1 MSRRSHLIVDLR
13 IITPL
18 LYRHFICQVR
28 AIPTNL
34 VTCLPAQAVACR
46 LAGLPTP
53 VAKNSATD
61 DSAAVALFEEMVKDA
76 KFRVRVESLSGKE
89 GVTIVQAS
97 TLDRPAVNINRRLAE
112 AKPQRL
118 AANSSSSSEPL
129 EVIVT
134 HVSSGSIF
142 GQPRYE
148 SRPFC
153 WLCFCTVY
161 CLFLAAHFLFL
172 RYDFYLC
179 LALNI

>member
-1 MSRRSHLIVDLR
+1 
-13 IITPL
+13 
-18 LYRHFICQVR
+18 
-28 AIPTNL
+28 

-46 LAGLPTP
+46 LAGLLPP
-53 VAKNSATD
+53 AAKNSAA
-61 DSAAVALFEEMVKDA
+61 DSALFEEMVKDA
-76 KFRVRVESLSGKE
+76 KFRIRVESVSGKE
-89 GVTIVQAS
+89 GVTVVQAS

-148 SRPFC
+148 SRPLC
-153 WLCFCTVY
+153 WLCFCRLPFFASTLSIYTFENSQSSFVHLQY
-161 CLFLAAHFLFL
+161 CRRFSSH
-172 RYDFYLC
+172 
-179 LALNI
+179 